1 MLCKFK
7 GSFITEWIWQ
17 VHICKMFFRAFYR
30 SFYRSLHFT
39 EFSSLHTSILH
50 TPIHLGLMNL
60 IPAFKALFNKKEED
74 VFWVADVFQFKK
86 QKGKHNRFWSS
97 VISEENVCVLTA
109 GSGKADF
116 CNNTLLLTFV
126 PYYQCWLLPS
136 VSVALKS
143 QLDQISF
150 LSEGSPAFFSFQV
163 FITTPS
169 VPLA

>member
-1 MLCKFK
+1 
-7 GSFITEWIWQ
+7 
-17 VHICKMFFRAFYR
+17 
-30 SFYRSLHFT
+30 
-39 EFSSLHTSILH
+39 
-50 TPIHLGLMNL
+50 MNL

-126 PYYQCWLLPS
+126 PYYQC
-136 VSVALKS
+136 
-143 QLDQISF
+143 
-150 LSEGSPAFFSFQV
+150 
-163 FITTPS
+163 
-169 VPLA
+169 